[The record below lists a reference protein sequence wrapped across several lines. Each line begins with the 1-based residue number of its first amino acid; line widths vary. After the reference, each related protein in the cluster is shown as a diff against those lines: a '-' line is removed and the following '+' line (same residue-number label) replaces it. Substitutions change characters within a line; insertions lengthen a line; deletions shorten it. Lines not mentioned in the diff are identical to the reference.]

1 MIKLTNLFTLN
12 RKKRRR
18 RKKKDS
24 LGYEKGKR
32 KKCKNWQVFDLKVSD

>member
-12 RKKRRR
+12 RKKEK
-18 RKKKDS
+18 KKKDS